1 MTDKG
6 QNNDPPPKETS
17 KKEVWI
23 YFILY
28 FFLSSFFF
36 ESSTK
41 KSKQLIALDISKDYL
56 VSYRIIESQRL
67 SEAWKKRHFLNELNK

>member
-23 YFILY
+23 YFLLY
-28 FFLSSFFF
+28 FSLGSFFF

-41 KSKQLIALDISKDYL
+41 KKQAIDSFRHFRGLSCKLQNNLI
-56 VSYRIIESQRL
+56 

>member
-6 QNNDPPPKETS
+6 QNDDPPPKETS

-23 YFILY
+23 YFLLY
-28 FFLSSFFF
+28 FFLGSFFF

-56 VSYRIIESQRL
+56 GKLQNNLI
-67 SEAWKKRHFLNELNK
+67 SEALRGLEEKTFFERTK

>member
-23 YFILY
+23 YFLLY
-28 FFLSSFFF
+28 FFLGLFFLRKFDKKKQTIDSFRHFKGLSCKLQNNLISEALRGLEEKTFF
-36 ESSTK
+36 ERTK
-41 KSKQLIALDISKDYL
+41 
-56 VSYRIIESQRL
+56 
-67 SEAWKKRHFLNELNK
+67 